1 MKKLI
6 TLYLVAF
13 CFSNINAQNS
23 DINRL
28 NAEIKLAV
36 NDTLRIYAYRNY
48 VNYYIA
54 LNPDSAKYYLDKAK
68 DIALKLN
75 NPKFLGQVYSS
86 EGKLY
91 EARNLH
97 TEAKSSELKAL
108 DLFYLANFKS
118 GIASTYNALGVIEGK
133 SANYKQASSYFLR
146 SLKINEDINN
156 IPGLIQTCSSLGN
169 LNLKISKFKKSYFY
183 FKKALDL
190 VDDTLSSSYLNLM
203 NSFGTLYGMQGK
215 LDSALYYTN
224 KGLNACKEEKLGSMK
239 IPYKTTLLMNAAII
253 YANWND
259 LPKAN
264 YYYQE
269 ALSLSRKYKLP
280 EEEARVLYNIGL
292 LYEQE
297 NPNLALANYDSSL
310 SISLKIGQK
319 HLISENYYS
328 KYLLLKNLE
337 DFKGAID
344 ALERFHLYKDSV
356 LSIDNK
362 HAIELMQSNFDL
374 EKSKVAVKELEIKN
388 QKQNSIQIISILL
401 VVGTALTLSIVAYN
415 SRRRKI
421 LNKNLQDSIKVRD
434 KLLSIIT
441 HDLKSPIHNILSLLI
456 ELNDS
461 DLSEADRK
469 NLMDSLL
476 KQTQLSLETLEN
488 ILKWGQGQIRGT
500 KVNIS
505 NFDLNSTVIKNVELL
520 QFNLNSKSL
529 RVDLNLDHNLMVCA
543 DEDQVDFVIRNVF
556 SNAIKFSN
564 LHSSILIKSDSSDK
578 EFIKLSIVDFGVGMA
593 KDVSSTLFGINPK
606 VQYGTAM
613 ERGSG
618 LGLILSKEFI
628 EANGGEI
635 QIESELD
642 KGTTVQIKLR
652 KSGL

>member
-1 MKKLI
+1 MKKLV
-6 TLYLVAF
+6 TLYLVL
-13 CFSNINAQNS
+13 FSFTNLKAQNS

-28 NAEIKLAV
+28 NAEIKIAV

-54 LNPDSAKYYLDKAK
+54 LNPDSARYYLEKAK
-68 DIALKLN
+68 EIAIKLN
-75 NPKFLGQVYSS
+75 HPKFLGQVYSS
-86 EGKLY
+86 EGKLF

-97 TEAKSSELKAL
+97 SEAKSSELKAL

-118 GIASTYNALGVIEGK
+118 GIAVTYNALGVIEGK
-133 SANYKQASSYFLR
+133 SANYRQAANYFLR
-146 SLKINEDINN
+146 SLKINEEINN

-169 LNLKISKFKKSYFY
+169 LNLKISKFKKSYYY

-224 KGLNACKEEKLGSMK
+224 KGLNACKGEKLGSMK

-253 YANWND
+253 YANWNE

-264 YYYQE
+264 FYYQE
-269 ALSLSRKYKLP
+269 ALNLSRKYKLP
-280 EEEARVLYNIGL
+280 EEEARVLYNIAL
-292 LYEQE
+292 LNEHG
-297 NPNLALANYDSSL
+297 NPKLALANYDSSL
-310 SISLKIGQK
+310 TISLKIGQK

-328 KYLLLKNLE
+328 KYLLLKNLGFYK
-337 DFKGAID
+337 DAIN
-344 ALERFHLYKDSV
+344 ALENFHLYKDSV
-356 LSIDNK
+356 LSLDNK
-362 HAIELMQSNFDL
+362 NSIELMQTNFDL

-388 QKQNSIQIISILL
+388 QKQKSIQIISLL
-401 VVGTALTLSIVAYN
+401 LMIGTALTLSIVAYN
-415 SRRRKI
+415 SRRRRI
-421 LNKNLQDSIKVRD
+421 LNKSLQDSIKVRD

-441 HDLKSPIHNILSLLI
+441 HDLKSPIHNILTLLN

-461 DLSEADRK
+461 NLNETDQK
-469 NLMDSLL
+469 FLMDSLL
-476 KQTQLSLETLEN
+476 KQTQLSSDTLDN

-500 KVNIS
+500 KVNTS
-505 NFDLNSTVIKNVELL
+505 NFDLNGIIGKNVELL
-520 QFNLNSKSL
+520 QFNLKSKNL
-529 RVDLNLDHNLMVCA
+529 HIDLKLDSKLMVRA
-543 DEDQVDFVIRNVF
+543 DDDQVDFVIRNVL

-564 LHSSILIKSDSSDK
+564 LHSSILINSDTSDA
-578 EFIKLSIVDFGVGMA
+578 EYIKLSIVDQGVGMTE
-593 KDVSSTLFGINPK
+593 DVRSTLFGTNPK

-635 QIESELD
+635 KIESELG
-642 KGTTVQIKLR
+642 KGTIVNIKLR
-652 KSGL
+652 KSDS